1 MNATAF
7 SDMSTDGRPSA
18 LTPAETAD
26 TDKIHHADPPR
37 RAPFTPNGGR
47 PRFLPIRSSGGVKDY
62 SRAEVVVTLARRQ
75 RLPLMERRSAGQP
88 LVARHVTIAQHV
100 AADIVKVNLL
110 LAHGD
115 HGCSSLGQQS
125 RCAEHRRMVSGAD
138 ALTRQSRPLR
148 ASRWRVSLQLLDID
162 TATAQH
168 STRAAL

>member
-1 MNATAF
+1 
-7 SDMSTDGRPSA
+7 MSTDGRPSA

-26 TDKIHHADPPR
+26 TDKIYHADPPR

-100 AADIVKVNLL
+100 AADIVKAELL
-110 LAHGD
+110 LARGD
-115 HGCSSLGQQS
+115 HGCSLLGQQS
-125 RCAEHRRMVSGAD
+125 RRAEHRRIVSGAD

-168 STRAAL
+168 PTQAAL